1 MALAKGMAAVKAS
14 IERSQQGSGPKTYDQ
29 TNWFYW
35 TAGESKALRFLTDSN
50 DIFVVPVHENVPT
63 HDGKKKTFVCR
74 SAFDAKCELC
84 AREKGTPG
92 AYRRDVGYGV
102 AVLREEVKVDGKTTG
117 YRDVTSEYNETVD
130 GKVVTKKKPYV
141 GIVAQGMRN
150 FWNQIAVIS
159 EKYGSLRDREIEILR
174 QGQGT
179 DTTYMAF
186 ALPEKV
192 ITDKDGNPNM
202 DERYAKFL
210 PDVEAF
216 LNRIGSQEYYDAQL
230 HGIVK
235 EKKDNNSF
243 ANKPSSTPAAAADD
257 EYAEDE
263 YVSIDEETTA
273 ERLQRKLAAQQ

>member
-14 IERSQQGSGPKTYDQ
+14 IERSQQGGSGPKTYDQ

-35 TAGESKALRFLTDSN
+35 TAGEAKALRFLTDSN

-74 SAFDAKCELC
+74 SVFDAACELC
-84 AREKGTPG
+84 AREKGAPG

-117 YRDVTSEYNETVD
+117 YRDVTSEYTDTVD

-141 GIVAQGMRN
+141 GIIAQGMRN

-174 QGQGT
+174 QGAGT

-186 ALPEKV
+186 ALPEKE
-192 ITDKDGNPNM
+192 IENIDT
-202 DERYAKFL
+202 RYAKFM

-216 LNRIGSQEYYDAQL
+216 LNRIGSEEYYQAQL

-235 EKKDNNSF
+235 PKANGVASNST
-243 ANKPSSTPAAAADD
+243 NSSFSDDD

-273 ERLQRKLAAQQ
+273 DRLKRKLAAQ

>member
-1 MALAKGMAAVKAS
+1 MALKKGMAAVRES
-14 IERSQQGSGPKTYDQ
+14 IERSQGKSSGPKTYTE

-35 TAGESKALRFLTDSN
+35 QAGESKALRFLTDSQ

-74 SAFDAKCELC
+74 SAFDATCELC
-84 AREKGTPG
+84 ARGHGNPG

-102 AVLREEVKVDGKTTG
+102 AVQREEVYEEVDGERKLTG
-117 YRDVTSEYNETVD
+117 YRDVTSTYEETVD
-130 GKVVTKKKPYV
+130 GKSVTKKKPYV
-141 GIVAQGMRN
+141 GIVSQGMRN

-174 QGQGT
+174 QGAGT

-186 ALPEKV
+186 ALPEKA
-192 ITDKDGNPNM
+192 IEGI
-202 DERYAKFL
+202 DERYKKFV

-235 EKKDNNSF
+235 EKEATKG
-243 ANKPSSTPAAAADD
+243 SSGSSASAVVEDD

-263 YVSIDEETTA
+263 YVSIEEETTA
-273 ERLQRKLAAQQ
+273 DRLRRKMADQ